1 MNIRILFTL
10 VLGFGLVG
18 CAALESTPSVIAI
31 ETAIAQTQQAMPP
44 TPTVIPTTV
53 IDTQFITKAT
63 DLPLPSPTLSL
74 IATEIAKPKP
84 IFEYAYIYGM
94 GHLNS
99 DHLLVTIEVPSEIS
113 GSYHAIVGNEIFD
126 CEVLPEYPNRLYCTG
141 LTYDAGKFVQLTLID
156 SLNQT
161 IVFQTELGIP
171 PNPYAEQFVET
182 KKDKPVEKTPNQP
195 TPLPTLP
202 PYPYP

>member
-1 MNIRILFTL
+1 
-10 VLGFGLVG
+10 
-18 CAALESTPSVIAI
+18 
-31 ETAIAQTQQAMPP
+31 
-44 TPTVIPTTV
+44 
-53 IDTQFITKAT
+53 
-63 DLPLPSPTLSL
+63 
-74 IATEIAKPKP
+74 
-84 IFEYAYIYGM
+84 M